1 MSVNKW
7 IQLLGSKTYGYYVA
21 GTKQKKAI
29 LPFSGKKQSYSR
41 KPVAHQFTV
50 LLNSEL
56 KL

>member
-29 LPFSGKKQSYSR
+29 LPFSGKKLSYSR
-41 KPVAHQFTV
+41 KPVSDQFTV
-50 LLNSEL
+50 LLNYEL